1 MDKLLRIEIVNEVRK
16 AMTTYSE
23 RWLTAEQ
30 LCEHVGTLTPR
41 FMREHGQ
48 MFNRTRVEWNDQD
61 GHHASKE
68 WLYPLH
74 EIQEMILTGKI
85 KELQEETIG
94 TKNRNKSLERT
105 IA

>member
-41 FMREHGQ
+41 WLKDHGQ
-48 MFNRTRVEWNDQD
+48 MLNRTRLEWTDKE
-61 GHHASKE
+61 GTRHAQA

-74 EIQEMILTGKI
+74 EIQEMILSGKI
-85 KELQEETIG
+85 KELSEAI
-94 TKNRNKSLERT
+94 RS
-105 IA
+105 